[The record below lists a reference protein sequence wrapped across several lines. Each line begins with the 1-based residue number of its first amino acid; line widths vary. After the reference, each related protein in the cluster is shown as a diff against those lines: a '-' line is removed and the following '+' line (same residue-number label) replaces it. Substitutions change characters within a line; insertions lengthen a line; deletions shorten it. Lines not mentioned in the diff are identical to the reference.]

1 MNRLIGPS
9 DAPLATKL
17 ASLRPELA
25 ALQTEV
31 GTSLPAGPVV
41 EVQQVK
47 NDVRLPSHSL
57 LEAVLPARLP
67 AGAPRGAADAPA
79 SVATQWSAAARAISA
94 VLADLH
100 AEPEPVRGTAPLW
113 PSAQTPAAPLLAGA
127 LAQTLS
133 GSGMFYESHLVEF
146 ANGLRTLQQLA
157 EEPQVRLTQGTTA
170 ATPATP
176 GPAAVAQPQQAGQPA
191 AGRPLAADAVLP
203 VTAVAQ
209 PVAAAAAAGPS
220 VSAVAQPLPG
230 APAQGQQAAVPQA
243 APAQVPQASVYT
255 SQGVPVVSAPAF
267 PVDLAMVSN
276 ERTLGRE
283 VGENGTAASSARTT
297 APVAAPAEMIHP
309 QTVALVHQ
317 QLDLLAT
324 SVFRWS
330 GQAWP
335 NVPMEWSIHEEADEG
350 TDASGDQRGDE
361 RNERPRRWSTTV
373 SLALPKLGAVD
384 LRLSLT
390 GELVQARLAASETAT
405 LARLR
410 SDSGELAPRLEA
422 AGLRLQDLQITA
434 MSPLEHAE

>member
-1 MNRLIGPS
+1 MNRSIGPS

-31 GTSLPAGPVV
+31 GTSLPTGPVA

-57 LEAVLPARLP
+57 LEAVLPARVP

-100 AEPEPVRGTAPLW
+100 AEPEPVRGTAPVW
-113 PSAQTPAAPLLAGA
+113 PSAQTPAAPVLAGA

-133 GSGMFYESHLVEF
+133 GSGMFYESHLAEF

-170 ATPATP
+170 PTPATP
-176 GPAAVAQPQQAGQPA
+176 GPAAVAQPQQAGQVVAGRPPGADPVLSVPA
-191 AGRPLAADAVLP
+191 AG
-203 VTAVAQ
+203 Q
-209 PVAAAAAAGPS
+209 PVAAAAAGQSLS
-220 VSAVAQPLPG
+220 VVGQALPG
-230 APAQGQQAAVPQA
+230 APALGQPVAVPQA
-243 APAQVPQASVYT
+243 APTQVPQASVYT

-267 PVDLAMVSN
+267 PVDLGVVSN
-276 ERTLGRE
+276 ERTLGRDL
-283 VGENGTAASSARTT
+283 GENGTSASSARTA
-297 APVAAPAEMIHP
+297 APAAAPAEMIHP

-350 TDASGDQRGDE
+350 ADASGDQRSEE